1 MTLMIKCM
9 QHRELI
15 YPEKND
21 SPILKSKSDKNE
33 TVLALDKCRPTL
45 VAPTYCTFSSQIRIV
60 NMRF

>member
-1 MTLMIKCM
+1 M

-45 VAPTYCTFSSQIRIV
+45 VFAHPFIRNEENILQIGPP
-60 NMRF
+60 

>member
-45 VAPTYCTFSSQIRIV
+45 VFAHPFIRNEENILQIGPP
-60 NMRF
+60 